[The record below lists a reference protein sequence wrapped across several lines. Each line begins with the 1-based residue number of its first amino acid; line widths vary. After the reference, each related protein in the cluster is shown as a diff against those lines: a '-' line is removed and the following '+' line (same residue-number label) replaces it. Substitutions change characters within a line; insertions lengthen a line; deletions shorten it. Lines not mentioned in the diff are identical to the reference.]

1 MKVALMNTKR
11 VITGIDIFLGSCN
24 KAMLIVAIARKIQER
39 IKILY
44 QTVTVTDYVRQL
56 M

>member
-24 KAMLIVAIARKIQER
+24 KTVLIVAIARKIQER
-39 IKILY
+39 IKILWLIMSGNWPDAI
-44 QTVTVTDYVRQL
+44 V
-56 M
+56 

>member
-1 MKVALMNTKR
+1 MNVALMNTKR